1 MPALRPRFG
10 NYRVYL
16 GVNDQG
22 RLMCGHTTYDP
33 QDGTV
38 QESLSDITDTVNTIQ
53 TVATAAATAVGTSLA
68 VGALTA
74 AGAPV
79 AVAAACA
86 ASANALVSVNGYYR
100 DDGTYVRGHNRTHPD
115 CIEANNFSA

>member
-1 MPALRPRFG
+1 MYRPRFG
-10 NYRVYL
+10 KYSPCI
-16 GVNDQG
+16 GVQQDG
-22 RLMCGHTTYDP
+22 RLVCGTVTYED
-33 QDGTV
+33 DGTV
-38 QESLSDITDTVNTIQ
+38 QESLTDITDTVNTIK

-86 ASANALVSVNGYYR
+86 ATANALVSVNGYYR
-100 DDGTYVRGHNRTHPD
+100 EDGTYVRGHNRTHPD